1 MSDKV
6 HPQSVQE
13 RYAPRSICFGC
24 GPANARGLRIRSFP
38 DGDDLVAVW
47 SADPHHQAFDGAV
60 NGGVIGT
67 LFDCHCNWTAAY
79 HLMRASGA
87 DVLPPTVTADYAVR
101 FKRPTPSDRPL
112 TFRAHVVESR
122 EDRATVEA
130 TLEAGGLLCATC
142 RGTFVAV
149 KPGHPAYHRWE

>member
-1 MSDKV
+1 MPDEDLTLSL
-6 HPQSVQE
+6 QE

-24 GPANARGLRIRSFP
+24 GPANARGLHIRSVP
-38 DGDDLVAVW
+38 DGGSLVAVW
-47 SADPHHQAFDGAV
+47 TPEPHHQAFEGTVA
-60 NGGVIGT
+60 GGVIGA

-79 HLMRASGA
+79 HLMKASGA
-87 DVLPPTVTADYAVR
+87 AVPPPTVTADYAVR
-101 FKRPTPSDRPL
+101 FKRPSPSGGPL
-112 TFRAHVVESR
+112 TFRSRVLDSR

-130 TLEAGGLLCATC
+130 TLESDGLVCATC